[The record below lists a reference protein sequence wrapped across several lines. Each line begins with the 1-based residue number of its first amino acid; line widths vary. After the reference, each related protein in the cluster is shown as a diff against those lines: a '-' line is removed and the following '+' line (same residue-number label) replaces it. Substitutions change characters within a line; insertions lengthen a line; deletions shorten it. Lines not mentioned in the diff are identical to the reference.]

1 MEYMAFFAVIV
12 LLVGVIMATGK
23 IEEKKARHAFR
34 IRLQKQYGN
43 TSDKKYADGRMESI
57 VSAVRFQET
66 EKLEEG
72 QPFYIDDI
80 TWNDLEMDR
89 VFQSM
94 DYTRSAA
101 GEEALYRWLRMPV
114 FQEEVLGERERHFR
128 FFAAHEKDRLD
139 YLQFMADVGRTGKY
153 SVYDY
158 LDYLDAL
165 KEDNCL
171 LTKIIDIVMILCLI
185 SGIVVSV
192 YFLIPF
198 VILLLYHSFTYM
210 KKKKET
216 EPFLT
221 TFSYF
226 IRILDSVKG
235 FDQMSV
241 EFREEFAKE
250 ISRIRSD
257 KNAFASFRRLSFLAL
272 DDYHAGSDPMEI
284 SKMLLTYLNMIFHLD
299 LIKLYSMLH
308 VVKEKKKVLI
318 GLLQGMGEIEA
329 CVSVVYAR
337 ASFSEYTIPEFV
349 EWTEGGEMLLEAEEM
364 FHPLIEHPVKNSF
377 CQKRGMLLTGSNA
390 SGKSTFLKAV
400 AINALLA
407 QTIHTA
413 CAKEYRGNFFC
424 IYSSMALRD
433 SLQQG
438 ESYFI
443 VEIKSIKR
451 IFDGTETGGFPVLCT
466 IDEVLRGTNT
476 AERIGAS
483 TEILKALSKRGA
495 LCFAATHDLEL
506 TTLLKDDMDNYH
518 FEEMVEGADITFPYR
533 LTKGSAKGR
542 NAIKLLL
549 AFGFDKDLVD
559 RAESLAGGFT

>member
-1 MEYMAFFAVIV
+1 MEYMTFFAVLV
-12 LLVGVIMATGK
+12 LLVVIIMITGK

-43 TSDKKYADGRMESI
+43 CSDKKYAEGRMESI
-57 VSAVRFQET
+57 VSAVKFKEM
-66 EKLEEG
+66 EDKGEG
-72 QPFYIDDI
+72 QPFLIDDI

-89 VFQSM
+89 IFQAL

-114 FQEEVLGERERHFR
+114 FREEVLQDREKHFR
-128 FFAAHEKDRLD
+128 FFAVHEKDRLD
-139 YLQFMADVGRTGKY
+139 YLQFMADVGRTGRY

-165 KEDNCL
+165 EENNCL
-171 LTKIIDIVMILCLI
+171 MTRIIDIVIILCLI
-185 SGIVVSV
+185 LGIAVNG
-192 YFLIPF
+192 YFFIPF
-198 VILLLYHSFTYM
+198 GVFLLYHSFTYM
-210 KKKKET
+210 RKKREI

-235 FDQMSV
+235 FDKMSG

-250 ISRIRSD
+250 ISRIKSD
-257 KNAFASFRRLSFLAL
+257 KNAFASFKRLSFLAL
-272 DDYHAGSDPMEI
+272 DNHTGSDPMEI

-308 VVKEKKKVLI
+308 VVKEKKQILI
-318 GLLQGMGEIEA
+318 ELLQNMGEIEA
-329 CVSVVYAR
+329 CVSVAYAR
-337 ASFSEYTIPEFV
+337 AALEKYTIPEFV
-349 EWTEGGEMLLEAEEM
+349 EWQKDGKMILEVEDL

-377 CQKRGMLLTGSNA
+377 CQRRGMLLTGSNA

-413 CAKEYRGNFFC
+413 CAGEYKGNFFR

-451 IFDGTETGGFPVLCT
+451 IFDGAKRGSVPVLCT

-483 TEILKALSKRGA
+483 TELLRALSGKGV

-506 TTLLKDDMDNYH
+506 TTLLEDDMDNYH

-533 LTKGSAKGR
+533 LQKGYAKGR
-542 NAIKLLL
+542 NAIKLLS
-549 AFGFDKDLVD
+549 AFGFDKELVEK
-559 RAESLAGGFT
+559 AEKLAGGFA

>member
-1 MEYMAFFAVIV
+1 MEYMTFFAVIV
-12 LLVGVIMATGK
+12 LLVVMIMITGK

-34 IRLQKQYGN
+34 ARLQRQYGGH
-43 TSDKKYADGRMESI
+43 SDKKYADGRMESI
-57 VSAVRFQET
+57 VSAVRYKET
-66 EKLEEG
+66 ENTEKE
-72 QPFYIDDI
+72 PFLIDDI

-89 VFQSM
+89 IFQSL

-114 FQEEVLGERERHFR
+114 FQEEVLQEREKHFR

-158 LDYLDAL
+158 LDYLDGL
-165 KEDNCL
+165 QENNCL

-185 SGIVVSV
+185 SGIAVNG

-198 VILLLYHSFTYM
+198 AILLLYHSFTYM
-210 KKKKET
+210 KKKREI

-235 FDQMSV
+235 FDQMSG

-257 KNAFASFRRLSFLAL
+257 KNVFASFRRLSFLAL
-272 DDYHAGSDPMEI
+272 DNYAGSDPMEI
-284 SKMLLTYLNMIFHLD
+284 SKMFLTYLNMIFHLD

-308 VVKEKKKVLI
+308 TVKEKKQVLI
-318 GLLQGMGEIEA
+318 ELLRSMGEIEA
-329 CVSVVYAR
+329 CVSVAYAR
-337 ASFSEYTIPEFV
+337 ASFEEYTVPEFV
-349 EWTEGGEMLLEAEEM
+349 EWQKDGTMILEAEDL

-377 CQKRGMLLTGSNA
+377 SQRRGMLLTGSNA

-413 CAKEYRGNFFC
+413 CAGEYRGNFFR

-451 IFDGTETGGFPVLCT
+451 IFDGAERSGVPVLCT

-483 TEILKALSKRGA
+483 TELLKALSKKGV

-506 TTLLKDDMDNYH
+506 TTLLEDYMDNYH

-533 LTKGSAKGR
+533 LQKGCAKGR
-542 NAIKLLL
+542 NAIKLLA
-549 AFGFDKDLVD
+549 AFGFDQDLVD
-559 RAESLAGGFT
+559 RAEKLAGGFA